1 MLRAAPVRFTQTVGV
16 APGTTTVN
24 LGLANVRVADPY
36 QRDWWSL
43 RSPGFTCFNGLGAID
58 TSAKIRWD
66 IIATVGGGALLIA
79 TMTSLIASAIGQL
92 TKR

>member
-1 MLRAAPVRFTQTVGV
+1 MLRVAPVRFTQTVGV

-24 LGLANVRVADPY
+24 LGLASVRASNPY
-36 QRDWWSL
+36 QRDFWTM
-43 RSPGFTCFNGLGAID
+43 RGLGAID
-58 TSAKIRWD
+58 TSARIRWD